1 MFFSVFPYAAKILE
15 EGDKK
20 MAKKMTTKVL
30 CFLVMIV
37 ILMSTMPTSIFA
49 LGDTVTATTQLGSLQ
64 NQVGT
69 ELRHDDGEV
78 DSYASSGSDGYAVF
92 FSNDGK
98 LNVNGIRICGARY
111 DDTTREFD
119 VELWDENLKTLYSA
133 SYDYTD
139 LTSK

>member
-69 ELRHDDGEV
+69 ERRHDDGEV

-111 DDTTREFD
+111 DDTTRE
-119 VELWDENLKTLYSA
+119 
-133 SYDYTD
+133 
-139 LTSK
+139 